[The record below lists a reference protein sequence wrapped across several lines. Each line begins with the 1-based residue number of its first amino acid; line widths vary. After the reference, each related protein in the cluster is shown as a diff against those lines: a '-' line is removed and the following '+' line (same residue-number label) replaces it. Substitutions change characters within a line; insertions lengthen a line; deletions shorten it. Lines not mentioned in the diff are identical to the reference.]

1 MEGGDGVIEIY
12 GGWVRNEMGRVSMP
26 LITSFIATDEMKQKV
41 IQFLKNNRS
50 ITNKQ
55 GRLLLGLGYEQVVRL
70 FNKMIESGELLR
82 EGKTSSVKYRMRT

>member
-1 MEGGDGVIEIY
+1 
-12 GGWVRNEMGRVSMP
+12 MP

-41 IQFLKNNRS
+41 IQFIKNNKY

-55 GRLLLGLGYEQVVRL
+55 GRLLLGLGYEQVICL
-70 FNKMIESGELLR
+70 FNKMVESGELLR